1 MIDIEKYLNY
11 LKPIS
16 LNATEKI
23 IRQMKNSV
31 CKLYLNDQ
39 SEATGFFC
47 KMPYNKKFLYALMTN
62 YHEKEILE
70 KEKILLIR
78 INNEKKKFELEKR
91 KIESYKDCDITIIE
105 VKNEDGIY
113 NYLEI
118 DNDIINN
125 ISNVDYKKESIY
137 TIQYKRQKEE
147 PSVSYGIIDEINQ
160 DTFELLCN
168 TEEGS

>member
-47 KMPYNKKFLYALMTN
+47 KIPYGNKFLYALMTN
-62 YHEKEILE
+62 YHEKETLEIL
-70 KEKILLIR
+70 
-78 INNEKKKFELEKR
+78 INNGKKRLNQGKER
-91 KIESYKDCDITIIE
+91 IYQIRKDCDITIIE